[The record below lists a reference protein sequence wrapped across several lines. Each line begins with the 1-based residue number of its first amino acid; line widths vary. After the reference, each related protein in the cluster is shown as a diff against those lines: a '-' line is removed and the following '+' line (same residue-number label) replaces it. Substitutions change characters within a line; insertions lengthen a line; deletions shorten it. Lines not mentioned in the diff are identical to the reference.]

1 MTSDNRITLTDDDIL
16 FTFFTMNYSSD
27 ERALEKELSSKFGDN
42 NFIKYAKKALM
53 NNWDKFKTFALI
65 KVETVYCWIK
75 HDGETLQDNIYL
87 NEVYP
92 FSEHQTYL
100 AQRIKKEFLFI

>member
-1 MTSDNRITLTDDDIL
+1 MNNGRITLTDEDIL
-16 FTFFTMNYSSD
+16 FSFFTVHYSSD
-27 ERALEKELSSKFGDN
+27 EATLKEDLSKRFGDN
-42 NFIKYAKKALM
+42 NFVKYAVKALM
-53 NNWDKFKTFALI
+53 ANWDKLKTFSLI
-65 KVETVYCWIK
+65 KVENTYCWIK

-92 FSEHQTYL
+92 FSEHQVYL